1 MRLFIHQVQ
10 FHRPQGE
17 RIQVWASINDGTMK
31 EVMSLA
37 MFNKVK
43 HRLRKS
49 TPLSQLLRVANGV
62 IIQSEARWKGEVEM
76 E

>member
-1 MRLFIHQVQ
+1 MRPFIHQVQ

-17 RIQVWASINDGTMK
+17 RIQVWASINDSTMK
-31 EVMSLA
+31 EVKSLA

-49 TPLSQLLRVANGV
+49 TPLSQLLQVVNGV